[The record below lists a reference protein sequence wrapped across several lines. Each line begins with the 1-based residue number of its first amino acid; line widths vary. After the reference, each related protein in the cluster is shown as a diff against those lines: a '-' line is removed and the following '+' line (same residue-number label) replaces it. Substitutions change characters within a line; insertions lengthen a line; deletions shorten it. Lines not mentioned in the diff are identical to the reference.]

1 MAIKKSSKTSVAP
14 KPGAK
19 RTAGSGA
26 RKHLAAGEQTRVRAG
41 GSATSK
47 AVAGRASSA
56 AKLRKRPARIVTDK
70 HPVRPR
76 RSMADAKNALV
87 MPVTAPQRDLLR
99 KIDLIINQG
108 AEVTLVQGRSSV
120 QVTGETLETLR
131 QIFAALNAGP
141 LSLLLGDSRD
151 TELTSQEAADLLN
164 VSRPYV
170 VKLARE
176 GKIPHIR
183 VGNRHRFLLSDIQ
196 EHNQRQRLDREQA
209 LASMVPEG
217 GYSDED
223 F

>member
-1 MAIKKSSKTSVAP
+1 MTIKKSGKTSVTP
-14 KPGAK
+14 EPRAK
-19 RTAGSGA
+19 RT
-26 RKHLAAGEQTRVRAG
+26 T
-41 GSATSK
+41 GSAARTQ
-47 AVAGRASSA
+47 G
-56 AKLRKRPARIVTDK
+56 AKPRKRPTGVADR
-70 HPVRPR
+70 HPARPR
-76 RSMADAKNALV
+76 KIVAREVEAPLKDALV
-87 MPVTAPQRDLLR
+87 MPVTLPERDLLR
-99 KIDLIINQG
+99 KIDLIINRG
-108 AEVTLVQGRSSV
+108 AEVTLVQGKSSV
-120 QVTGETLETLR
+120 QVTGETLAALR

-196 EHNQRQRLDREQA
+196 EHNQRHRLAREQA
-209 LASMVPEG
+209 LASMAPEG

>member
-1 MAIKKSSKTSVAP
+1 VAE
-14 KPGAK
+14 
-19 RTAGSGA
+19 T
-26 RKHLAAGEQTRVRAG
+26 E
-41 GSATSK
+41 
-47 AVAGRASSA
+47 
-56 AKLRKRPARIVTDK
+56 D
-70 HPVRPR
+70 
-76 RSMADAKNALV
+76 ALV
-87 MPVTAPQRDLLR
+87 MPVTAPERDLLR
-99 KIDLIINQG
+99 QIDQIINRG
-108 AEVTLVQGRSSV
+108 SAVTLVQGKSSV
-120 QVTGETLETLR
+120 QVTGETLTALR

-183 VGNRHRFLLSDIQ
+183 VGNRHRFLLSDVQ

-209 LASMVPEG
+209 LASMTPEG

>member
-1 MAIKKSSKTSVAP
+1 MVIKKSSKMSARQE
-14 KPGAK
+14 PGTK
-19 RTAGSGA
+19 QPMGSATHKHGVDGEA
-26 RKHLAAGEQTRVRAG
+26 RLRAAR
-41 GSATSK
+41 SATSK
-47 AVAGRASSA
+47 TVAGRAASVTKA
-56 AKLRKRPARIVTDK
+56 RKRPTRAVADK
-70 HPVRPR
+70 HQA
-76 RSMADAKNALV
+76 RSRNAVTEAEATLV
-87 MPVTAPQRDLLR
+87 MPVAAPQRDLLR
-99 KIDLIINQG
+99 QIDQIINRG
-108 AEVTLVQGRSSV
+108 SEVTLVQGKSRV
-120 QVTGETLETLR
+120 QVTGETLTALR

-209 LASMVPEG
+209 LASMTPEG